1 MTDLVYP
8 GGPVILYPRPSVDH
22 PGPFPQPK
30 GEMLPIVEPSGL
42 VYGQAPRDWCHS
54 GAKPLHPVVHL
65 HLIDRDGNIYLQKRS
80 IVKDLYPGYW
90 DTAVGGHV
98 SFGETA
104 QEALFREA
112 AHDCFTASQSIWR
125 LMRVYHLIKE
135 EVVSAE

>member
-22 PGPFPQPK
+22 PGPFPQPQ

-42 VYGQAPRDWCHS
+42 VYGKAPRDWCHS

-80 IVKDLYPGYW
+80 IVKDLYPG
-90 DTAVGGHV
+90 
-98 SFGETA
+98 
-104 QEALFREA
+104 
-112 AHDCFTASQSIWR
+112 
-125 LMRVYHLIKE
+125 
-135 EVVSAE
+135 